1 MTCWYKYK
9 MIFFLTL
16 ILSGLISLSG
26 CGSTQKSNF
35 YQLDEIVNPSLIGVE
50 KGEIIGLGPIELA
63 EYLNRPQIITRNSAH
78 HLNLSEYHRW
88 IEPLND
94 SITRTLV
101 INLSNN
107 LQTNR
112 VYWTQRQYRKL
123 PQAITIAVDIAR
135 FDGQLGGMVALE
147 SRWSV
152 FDKNSQPLL
161 TRVSL
166 IKEPVKEHSYEA
178 LVLAMNKALQQ
189 LGLEISQAAD
199 SILNK

>member
-16 ILSGLISLSG
+16 ILSGVLLLSG

-35 YQLDEIVNPSLIGVE
+35 YQLDEMVNPSLTGVE
-50 KGEIIGLGPIELA
+50 KGNIIGLGPIELA

-78 HLNLSEYHRW
+78 HLSLSEYHRW
-88 IEPLND
+88 IEPLRD
-94 SITRTLV
+94 SITRMLV

-112 VYWTQRQYRKL
+112 VYWTQRQNRKL

-135 FDGQLGGMVALE
+135 FDGQLGGMVVLE

-166 IKEPVKEHSYEA
+166 IEEPVKEHSYES
-178 LVLAMNKALQQ
+178 LVMAMNKALQQ

-199 SILNK
+199 SILNN

>member
-16 ILSGLISLSG
+16 ILSGVLLLSG

-35 YQLDEIVNPSLIGVE
+35 YQLDEMVNPSLTGVE

-94 SITRTLV
+94 SITRVLV

-112 VYWTQRQYRKL
+112 VYWTQRQHRKL

-147 SRWSV
+147 SRWSI

-166 IKEPVKEHSYEA
+166 IKEPVKGQSYEA
-178 LVLAMNKALQQ
+178 LVIAMNKALQQ
-189 LGLEISQAAD
+189 LGLEISQAAE
-199 SILNK
+199 SVLK